1 MKTSKLHTLKSILEE
16 GIWIKD
22 ADAPI
27 KISCIYI
34 PKIQRAYAQGRKD
47 ESDIRK
53 DFLDALFDTL
63 VDEDGKTLELSFL
76 FGSKQM
82 VAKRSAEG
90 FELLDGQQRTT
101 TLFLLYWYVSIVENN
116 GKIPDFLKK
125 FTYETRDTSTQFL
138 INITAENFK
147 ICLKDTIPSAAIKSN
162 KWFTDAYY
170 CDPTVCAMLT
180 MLDSIHAH
188 YNARN
193 CVNIYERLDR
203 LQFYVLMLGKFDMN
217 DELYIKMNS
226 RGLSLVPF
234 ENFKASVVKYMKSE
248 KRDGLY
254 GKEEVTNGVIPFWF
268 SFISDIDSKWIDL
281 FWEYPYSEGDQSIGS
296 NTIIPIDDASIGRHY
311 FNFLNRYFFTKSAEK
326 DSLSGE
332 KLNNLTSFF
341 YYDAESEKMHTR
353 LFGWNMYETLFGMRL
368 DEKNPV
374 FLDNTIFNGLKK
386 VLDTF
391 HTYNDFIKECVTAD
405 PFKNIRE
412 FNPGAD
418 KISIHQRVIFAAV
431 TEFIEKIPKGKSF
444 DDADIRNNFRRMLR
458 VIFNIIEN
466 STIDS
471 AVPTVRAVK
480 LCKEMASAKGA
491 TSGNFYSALATSDFR
506 SENRQFREEVIKA
519 REMFSDNAYRNF
531 IPEWEEAFK
540 SAEANPVFKGSVLFF
555 LTEKTPAGSY
565 TDFTARYLK
574 MCELFRKKDGITEDY
589 RENHILIRAI
599 LSQLT
604 KWSSFGNQF
613 ITEYDENN
621 EYLKNL
627 LVSKPSVRALF
638 CSYFDNKEATDD
650 SRTLKEY
657 LNDKIRAAVPDENQ
671 SEGFKKL
678 FQRLVTDEAAPHI
691 FDWMQERE
699 IDRGGRNR
707 FQIIENRSSLMIN
720 MPSTRLD
727 RIVLDTDR
735 HLMIPMLVDKYS
747 MTYCDRNQEKM
758 IKGPVKDAFNWDIA
772 IQKKYSQFKI
782 RLTFNVWKWVDFD
795 VYTSDVELLSRE
807 DILNIPIEKRHR
819 DYVRVSSVSYGDKSK
834 IGDIE
839 NELNRILSIL
849 EPLRN
854 DSDINE

>member
-268 SFISDIDSKWIDL
+268 SFISDIDSKWID
-281 FWEYPYSEGDQSIGS
+281 
-296 NTIIPIDDASIGRHY
+296 R
-311 FNFLNRYFFTKSAEK
+311 
-326 DSLSGE
+326 
-332 KLNNLTSFF
+332 
-341 YYDAESEKMHTR
+341 
-353 LFGWNMYETLFGMRL
+353 
-368 DEKNPV
+368 
-374 FLDNTIFNGLKK
+374 
-386 VLDTF
+386 
-391 HTYNDFIKECVTAD
+391 
-405 PFKNIRE
+405 
-412 FNPGAD
+412 
-418 KISIHQRVIFAAV
+418 
-431 TEFIEKIPKGKSF
+431 
-444 DDADIRNNFRRMLR
+444 
-458 VIFNIIEN
+458 
-466 STIDS
+466 
-471 AVPTVRAVK
+471 
-480 LCKEMASAKGA
+480 
-491 TSGNFYSALATSDFR
+491 
-506 SENRQFREEVIKA
+506 
-519 REMFSDNAYRNF
+519 
-531 IPEWEEAFK
+531 
-540 SAEANPVFKGSVLFF
+540 
-555 LTEKTPAGSY
+555 
-565 TDFTARYLK
+565 
-574 MCELFRKKDGITEDY
+574 
-589 RENHILIRAI
+589 
-599 LSQLT
+599 
-604 KWSSFGNQF
+604 
-613 ITEYDENN
+613 
-621 EYLKNL
+621 
-627 LVSKPSVRALF
+627 
-638 CSYFDNKEATDD
+638 
-650 SRTLKEY
+650 
-657 LNDKIRAAVPDENQ
+657 
-671 SEGFKKL
+671 
-678 FQRLVTDEAAPHI
+678 
-691 FDWMQERE
+691 
-699 IDRGGRNR
+699 
-707 FQIIENRSSLMIN
+707 
-720 MPSTRLD
+720 
-727 RIVLDTDR
+727 
-735 HLMIPMLVDKYS
+735 
-747 MTYCDRNQEKM
+747 
-758 IKGPVKDAFNWDIA
+758 
-772 IQKKYSQFKI
+772 
-782 RLTFNVWKWVDFD
+782 
-795 VYTSDVELLSRE
+795 
-807 DILNIPIEKRHR
+807 
-819 DYVRVSSVSYGDKSK
+819 
-834 IGDIE
+834 
-839 NELNRILSIL
+839 
-849 EPLRN
+849 
-854 DSDINE
+854 

>member
-627 LVSKPSVRALF
+627 LVSKPSIRALF

-720 MPSTRLD
+720 MPSTRWD

-782 RLTFNVWKWVDFD
+782 ILTFNVWKWVDFD

>member
-720 MPSTRLD
+720 MPSTRWD

-782 RLTFNVWKWVDFD
+782 ILTFNVWKWVDFD
-795 VYTSDVELLSRE
+795 VYTFDVELLSRE

>member
-1 MKTSKLHTLKSILEE
+1 M
-16 GIWIKD
+16 GI
-22 ADAPI
+22 
-27 KISCIYI
+27 
-34 PKIQRAYAQGRKD
+34 
-47 ESDIRK
+47 
-53 DFLDALFDTL
+53 
-63 VDEDGKTLELSFL
+63 
-76 FGSKQM
+76 
-82 VAKRSAEG
+82 
-90 FELLDGQQRTT
+90 
-101 TLFLLYWYVSIVENN
+101 
-116 GKIPDFLKK
+116 
-125 FTYETRDTSTQFL
+125 
-138 INITAENFK
+138 
-147 ICLKDTIPSAAIKSN
+147 
-162 KWFTDAYY
+162 
-170 CDPTVCAMLT
+170 
-180 MLDSIHAH
+180 
-188 YNARN
+188 
-193 CVNIYERLDR
+193 
-203 LQFYVLMLGKFDMN
+203 
-217 DELYIKMNS
+217 
-226 RGLSLVPF
+226 
-234 ENFKASVVKYMKSE
+234 
-248 KRDGLY
+248 
-254 GKEEVTNGVIPFWF
+254 
-268 SFISDIDSKWIDL
+268 
-281 FWEYPYSEGDQSIGS
+281 
-296 NTIIPIDDASIGRHY
+296 
-311 FNFLNRYFFTKSAEK
+311 
-326 DSLSGE
+326 
-332 KLNNLTSFF
+332 
-341 YYDAESEKMHTR
+341 
-353 LFGWNMYETLFGMRL
+353 
-368 DEKNPV
+368 
-374 FLDNTIFNGLKK
+374 
-386 VLDTF
+386 
-391 HTYNDFIKECVTAD
+391 
-405 PFKNIRE
+405 
-412 FNPGAD
+412 
-418 KISIHQRVIFAAV
+418 
-431 TEFIEKIPKGKSF
+431 
-444 DDADIRNNFRRMLR
+444 
-458 VIFNIIEN
+458 
-466 STIDS
+466 
-471 AVPTVRAVK
+471 
-480 LCKEMASAKGA
+480 
-491 TSGNFYSALATSDFR
+491 
-506 SENRQFREEVIKA
+506 
-519 REMFSDNAYRNF
+519 
-531 IPEWEEAFK
+531 AFK

-627 LVSKPSVRALF
+627 LVSKPSIRALF

-720 MPSTRLD
+720 MPSTRWD

-782 RLTFNVWKWVDFD
+782 ILTFNVWKWVDFD